1 MSIGLHAAYEVK
13 SDLRPVY
20 DKRSQTLRSQQCD
33 RQIDR
38 LRTDREGCWAGQE
51 FGQIQRAP
59 VGSEQVPAA
68 VDDECRIRLVLRE
81 HVVERSIHD
90 GEVRRR

>member
-1 MSIGLHAAYEVK
+1 ME

-20 DKRSQTLRSQQCD
+20 DKGTQSLRSQQCD

-38 LRTDREGCWAGQE
+38 FRGDREGRRAGQE
-51 FGQIQRAP
+51 FGQVQRAP
-59 VGSEQVPAA
+59 VGSEQILAA
-68 VDDECRIRLVLRE
+68 VDDECRIRLVLCE